1 MSQAE
6 LFRVQQLDDRLAAL
20 REQQRH
26 DAALLERDPEVA
38 SSTAALEAAETEQRS
53 ADSQLSVIEREL
65 SSVGERARALH
76 RRLYGGSVRNPN
88 ELLEM
93 QHELDGLTN
102 RVKDLEDSAVDAM
115 ESAERAAS
123 TTDARRSDLEAAR
136 RRRDEAAGPL
146 RERLESLQQDI
157 TADDAARQQLFDAL
171 PAPERALYTRV
182 AARHRPAVVSI
193 AGDVCGG
200 CHLPL
205 SMEER
210 RAVRAA
216 ERVVQCS
223 SCDRILAP

>member
-1 MSQAE
+1 MTQAA
-6 LFRVQQLDDRLAAL
+6 LFRVQQLDERLSAL

-26 DAALLERDPEVA
+26 HEALLQRDPAVA
-38 SSTAALEAAETEQRS
+38 SGSTALDVAEREQ
-53 ADSQLSVIEREL
+53 ADSEAGLATIEREL
-65 SSVGERARALH
+65 STVADRARALH

-93 QHELDGLTN
+93 QHELDGLTS
-102 RVKDLEDSAVDAM
+102 RVKELEDRVVEAM

-123 TTDARRSDLEAAR
+123 ITDARRSDLEAAQ

-146 RERLESLQQDI
+146 RQRLQSLEEDI
-157 TADDAARQQLFDAL
+157 AADDTERQRLFDSL
-171 PAPERALYTRV
+171 PSAERALYTRV

-193 AGDVCGG
+193 AGDACGG

-223 SCDRILAP
+223 SCDRILVP